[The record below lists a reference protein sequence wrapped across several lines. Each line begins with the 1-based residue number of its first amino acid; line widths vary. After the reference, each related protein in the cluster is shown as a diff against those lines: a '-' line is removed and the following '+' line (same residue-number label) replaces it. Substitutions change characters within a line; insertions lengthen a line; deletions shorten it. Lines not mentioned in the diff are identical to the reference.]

1 MEEVRDPRF
10 NRWCE
15 LLQRSRF
22 GPKLVQRLQAND
34 VFDILTIEM
43 IDEEFLAANE
53 LNQVEIDSCMVW
65 KNDILTESER
75 PINKWIELL
84 KTASFGKR
92 IVSQMKEQQVLD
104 FLQLEDVDED
114 LLHAFKMQQWQID
127 CVLEWRNQCLAEDEA
142 RNYPYEEDF
151 FDDNASIVSSVI
163 SSLHSDFAPLQ
174 SDHDGDMIEKLNQAN
189 QELQLKDAKI
199 QKLMRKVDKK
209 KEKIKTVREELQ
221 SSQSLLISRDANLR
235 QARHQLH
242 LVIADRVMCR
252 NTLTNAGKKM
262 HSSIENLQ
270 ALLEGQIMSCE
281 GKMEELQR
289 KYIRI
294 AMFIRDRGASF
305 NSKAQSATVHA
316 LKVELE
322 MLQDAL
328 RNESSEHERQKRDM
342 QKQINILSGVNGGS
356 IERELAA
363 MLQEKET
370 RLSEALAHARA
381 SHERS
386 QVAQREI
393 HTIQKTFRE
402 SIGELERLRST
413 SQAHERARLVLQK
426 QNDMLKEQLA
436 GRGQMNGEIQLE
448 MFDMRQ
454 QQHLLQVKELE
465 KQVRMTMQT
474 SSQEII
480 KLRDHIKTLEN
491 QKEMGMKKFQEVAEE
506 NARLKE
512 SNDSNL
518 LKQNEELR
526 AHKEELE
533 KKESQHTQYIAQ
545 LEDRLR
551 SASVASSMSSNSVEI
566 NAENKQLRAAL
577 KNRDDKIEALA
588 EAQKQ
593 LARGNSILEEK
604 IVDLK
609 AQLMDAETAR
619 ARLSHNLQRRDSASS
634 PKAGRDEVGL
644 WKQKLANSQKQ
655 YAHECEKNKA
665 LQGRISDWEGRF
677 QQIQGKMEHFQKTH
691 QETMQEKNKQIGDM
705 QKMNKEQTG
714 VIGNLEAEL
723 KKLQAANER
732 LASDGGSQKLEHQ
745 QQIGMLK
752 QQVEQMT
759 EKFED
764 AKIEINRLESQL
776 ATVESQL
783 SNASKEASSKSDSMQ
798 SVVEDQGKQIA
809 ALEKKELKMN
819 KQIELLVRAK
829 GNAEKELAEKRD
841 ELANEKKSSSQISE
855 KVGKLTQDCK
865 ALKSQLSFKTKHAAE
880 LQENIDSLK
889 AKQSEAVAKLNK
901 QFSQEKDALRE
912 NFKMEKAGLERSV
925 KFLSSKTQKM
935 EKSIRKEYDQCQNLK
950 AALSNIREEQ
960 DTMKEVIAT
969 QMKEASR
976 TLKEAFKQ
984 SEDKYEKINATAKRE
999 MGLRKK
1005 YWNIV
1010 QDLRGNVRVFCR
1022 VRPLLG
1028 HEMRKGYTSCLNF
1041 PEKDQLNVALFDKK
1055 SGQTY
1060 SHFFEFDK
1068 VYPPNSSQEQVC
1080 RDTSEYIQSVMDG
1093 YHVSIFA
1100 YGQTGSGKTYT
1111 MMGPAENP
1119 GVNRRALQELFAIQD
1134 RRKQFFEYE
1143 VRLALFEIYN
1153 DRPRDLLAKKPKAKY
1168 EVKDDINGNPHIP
1181 GLKDVHVTTIQDVLD
1196 QIDIAEQNRSVAMTQ
1211 MNSDSSR
1218 SHMCLEVTVHGL
1230 DKSKDKKI
1238 EGRLYLVDL
1247 AGSERVGKSGVTGKA
1262 LQEARHINKSLS
1274 SLGDVMAALQKKEK
1288 FIPYRNSSLTKIM
1301 QNALSPNGK
1310 TVMFVNI
1317 CPTNEHVGETLSSLK
1332 FAKRVG
1338 KVELGSAKAQ
1348 VKKSSR
1354 SRKEAGKLD
1363 SLASSLIGSSPSS
1376 KSSKSSRSSSRSTS
1390 AARSS
1395 SRSNRRK
1402 AGGSSTLV

>member
-10 NRWCE
+10 NQWCE
-15 LLQRSRF
+15 LVQRSRF
-22 GPKLVQRLQAND
+22 GPELIQRLQAND

-53 LNQVEIDSCMVW
+53 LKQVEIDSCILW
-65 KNDILTESER
+65 KNDILAVSER
-75 PINKWIELL
+75 PISKWIELL

-92 IVSQMKEQQVLD
+92 IVSQMREQQVLD

-142 RNYPYEEDF
+142 MNYPYEEDF
-151 FDDNASIVSSVI
+151 DDNESIVSSVI
-163 SSLHSDFAPLQ
+163 SSLHSDFSPLQ
-174 SDHDGDMIEKLNQAN
+174 SDYDGDMMEKLNRAN

-209 KEKIKTVREELQ
+209 KVKIKTAREDLQ
-221 SSQSLLISRDANLR
+221 SSQSMLISRDANLR

-252 NTLTNAGKKM
+252 NTLTNAGRKM
-262 HSSIENLQ
+262 QSNIENLQ

-281 GKMEELQR
+281 GKMEEIQR
-289 KYIRI
+289 KYVRI
-294 AMFIRDRGASF
+294 AMFMRNQGATF
-305 NSKAQSATVHA
+305 HSKAQNATVHA
-316 LKVELE
+316 LTVELE
-322 MLQDAL
+322 MLQDTL

-356 IERELAA
+356 IERELSM

-386 QVAQREI
+386 QVSQREI
-393 HTIQKTFRE
+393 QSIQKSFRE
-402 SIGELERLRST
+402 SIAELERLRST
-413 SQAHERARLVLQK
+413 SQAHERARLVLQQK
-426 QNDMLKEQLA
+426 VDMLMGELA
-436 GRGQMNGEIQLE
+436 GNGGGMDGEMQSE

-454 QQHLLQVKELE
+454 QQHQEQIAELE
-465 KQVRMTMQT
+465 RQVRMSMQT

-480 KLRDHIKTLEN
+480 KLREKIKTLEHHR
-491 QKEMGMKKFQEVAEE
+491 EMGISKFQEVAEE
-506 NARLKE
+506 NMRLKE
-512 SNDSNL
+512 TNDSNL
-518 LKQNEELR
+518 LAENEELR

-533 KKESQHTQYIAQ
+533 KKEAEHTAYIAQ

-551 SASVASSMSSNSVEI
+551 SASVASSMSSNSVEVT
-566 NAENKQLRAAL
+566 AENKQLRAAL
-577 KNRDDKIEALA
+577 KHRDDKIEALA
-588 EAQKQ
+588 EAQKS

-655 YAHECEKNKA
+655 YAHESEKNKA
-665 LQGRISDWEGRF
+665 LEGRIGDLQGHF
-677 QQIQGKMEHFQKTH
+677 QQLQGKMEHFQKTH
-691 QETMQEKNKQIGDM
+691 QETMQEKKKQIGDM
-705 QKMNKEQTG
+705 QNLNMEQKE
-714 VIGNLEAEL
+714 VISNLKAEL
-723 KKLQAANER
+723 RKLQAANKR

-752 QQVEQMT
+752 KQVEQMT

-776 ATVESQL
+776 S
-783 SNASKEASSKSDSMQ
+783 SASKEASSKSDSIQ
-798 SVVEDQGKQIA
+798 SAVEDQGRKVA

-829 GNAEKELAEKRD
+829 ENAEKELAEKRD
-841 ELANEKKSSSQISE
+841 ELVNQKKASGEMSE

-865 ALKSQLSFKTKHAAE
+865 ALKSQVSFKTKHAAE

-901 QFSQEKDALRE
+901 QIEQEKDALQE

-925 KFLSSKTQKM
+925 KFLSSKTRKM

-950 AALSNIREEQ
+950 AALFNIREEQ
-960 DTMKEVIAT
+960 DSMKEVIAT

-976 TLKEAFKQ
+976 TLKQAFKQ
-984 SEDKYEKINATAKRE
+984 SEEKYEKINATAKRE

-1028 HEMRKGYTSCLNF
+1028 HEMRKGYTSCLDF

-1055 SGQTY
+1055 SNQTY

-1080 RDTSEYIQSVMDG
+1080 KDTSEYIQSVMDG

-1100 YGQTGSGKTYT
+1100 FGQTGSGKTYT

-1119 GVNRRALQELFAIQD
+1119 GVNRRALQELFTIQE

-1153 DRPRDLLAKKPKAKY
+1153 DRPRDLLAKKPKVKY

-1181 GLKDVHVTTIQDVLD
+1181 GLVNVPVTTIQDVLD
-1196 QIDIAEQNRSVAMTQ
+1196 QIDFAEQNRSVAMTK
-1211 MNSDSSR
+1211 MNTDSSR

-1230 DKSKDKKI
+1230 DKSKNKKI

-1262 LQEARHINKSLS
+1262 LQEAKHINKSLS

-1288 FIPYRNSSLTKIM
+1288 FIPYRNSTLTKIM

-1348 VKKSSR
+1348 VKKSR
-1354 SRKEAGKLD
+1354 SRKGTIESMRPSDRRKMKQAGKLD
-1363 SLASSLIGSSPSS
+1363 SLASELIGSSPSN
-1376 KSSKSSRSSSRSTS
+1376 SSRSSASRS
-1390 AARSS
+1390 A

-1402 AGGSSTLV
+1402 AGGSSTQV